1 MALELIT
8 ADCEYYG
15 EVNDVNYSS
24 RLEGFYK
31 LTPGQRIEWL
41 AQIANLDAIQVDD
54 LLSGGLGIDQADQL
68 IENVVGL
75 YALPFAIAAN
85 FTINDRD
92 YLIPMVT
99 EEPSI
104 VAACS
109 NAAKIVRASGGFHA
123 RAEEPILVGQIQV
136 IFEEVDDPYD
146 ESAELLETIEK
157 LRGSHRAIVDAR
169 EELLALANEPHPN
182 LVKRGG
188 GARDISVREFF
199 HTRIGPM
206 LVVYLAFDTR
216 DAMGANLVNTACEKI
231 APRIAEL
238 TGGRVNL
245 RILTNLSDRRL
256 ARATCRVTADA
267 LGGQEVAKLI
277 VEAQVLAEV
286 DHYRAATHNKGI
298 MNGVDA
304 LALATGNDFRAI
316 EAGAHAYA
324 ARNGGYHPL
333 THWEQASNG
342 DLIGT
347 IELPLAVGIVGGLT
361 KIHRV
366 AQIALRIL
374 DVKSGPELAG
384 VMATVGLA
392 QNLAALRALAT
403 DGIQKG
409 HMKLHAR
416 RLEQTEI
423 RE

>member
-1 MALELIT
+1 M
-8 ADCEYYG
+8 D
-15 EVNDVNYSS
+15 YSS

-31 LTPGQRIEWL
+31 LDPGQRIEWL
-41 AQIANLDAIQVDD
+41 AQILRLQPEEVDA
-54 LLSGGLGIDQADQL
+54 LLTGGLTVAEADAL
-68 IENVVGL
+68 SENVVGV
-75 YALPFAIAAN
+75 YGLPFGIAAN

-99 EEPSI
+99 DEPSV

-109 NAAKIVRASGGFHA
+109 NAAKIVRSSGGFHA
-123 RAEEPILVGQIQV
+123 TSEDPVLVGQIQV
-136 IFEEVDDPYD
+136 MFEGSNDLAD
-146 ESAELLETIEK
+146 ESPALLDTIET
-157 LRGSHRAIVDAR
+157 LRLSHKRIMDTR
-169 EELLALANEPHPN
+169 EQLLAAANEPHPR
-182 LVKRGG
+182 LVARGG

-216 DAMGANLVNTACEKI
+216 DAMGANLVNTACETI

-256 ARATCRVTADA
+256 ARATCRVAAEA
-267 LGGQEVAKLI
+267 LGGEEVAALI
-277 VEAQVLAEV
+277 VEAQVLAEL
-286 DHYRAATHNKGI
+286 DRYRAATHNKGI

-304 LALATGNDFRAI
+304 VAVATGNDFRAI

-324 ARNGGYHPL
+324 ARDGGYRPL
-333 THWEQASNG
+333 TNWEQAANG
-342 DLIGT
+342 DLIGS

-361 KIHRV
+361 RAHKV
-366 AQIALRIL
+366 AQIALRVL
-374 DVKSGPELAG
+374 AVKSGPELAA
-384 VMATVGLA
+384 VMAAVGLA

-416 RLEQTEI
+416 RQAREQAQDT
-423 RE
+423 